1 MKKSKGKKRSQ
12 AKAAKFK
19 IFQEEYF
26 CGVGPRVMLL
36 FSVVFFLALP
46 MLGHADEPTPTPHKY
61 PLGLELTFD
70 AAEAADMMTT
80 LDIKNHPNLQEENP
94 ILGHHPSQAGI
105 VGWCGVAAGTH
116 AIITKLMV
124 DHGMNPKVVKVW
136 EYVSIA
142 TEGGFAAHNYSIG
155 LRFKL

>member
-1 MKKSKGKKRSQ
+1 MFKY
-12 AKAAKFK
+12 ALVLAAL
-19 IFQEEYF
+19 
-26 CGVGPRVMLL
+26 VAV
-36 FSVVFFLALP
+36 SA
-46 MLGHADEPTPTPHKY
+46 HADEPSKY
-61 PLGLELTFD
+61 LLGLELTFD

-105 VGWCGVAAGTH
+105 IGWSGVAAGTH
-116 AIITKLMV
+116 AMITKIMV
-124 DHGMNPKVVKVW
+124 DHGMNPKFVKVW